1 MRCFLSCAFT
11 SVCACMTRHTLHAFK
26 QARPAECTRA
36 SSTCAVYLNI
46 LNTRASTALHAI
58 PYGHCTPV
66 PVQHSTC
73 PELRSTTDLTRSV
86 WDTTIGIAKYRNVT
100 YWSYEASK
108 RWEISTRGESS
119 FLRFQNSVNT
129 ADPVILSSLAS
140 KLRSLQPDH
149 QYKFVQEIN
158 FIFNEIVQAMTSDAE
173 ACNHKRPLCYLPWET
188 SSEGWRKK
196 KSEVYHTHRCKGSW
210 KWPIFT
216 IFMRNVALN
225 IHVWHLR
232 MDQITSN
239 GL

>member
-1 MRCFLSCAFT
+1 MFLFLCGRQRANKPSGIPDQLLSYCATLLDFWTGFELLFLVIASRSYAGCHKSQQALNACMRCFLSCAFT
-11 SVCACMTRHTLHAFK
+11 SVCACMTRHALHAFK

-108 RWEISTRGESS
+108 R
-119 FLRFQNSVNT
+119 
-129 ADPVILSSLAS
+129 
-140 KLRSLQPDH
+140 
-149 QYKFVQEIN
+149 
-158 FIFNEIVQAMTSDAE
+158 
-173 ACNHKRPLCYLPWET
+173 
-188 SSEGWRKK
+188 
-196 KSEVYHTHRCKGSW
+196 
-210 KWPIFT
+210 
-216 IFMRNVALN
+216 
-225 IHVWHLR
+225 
-232 MDQITSN
+232 
-239 GL
+239 

>member
-1 MRCFLSCAFT
+1 MLPFLIFGRVLNYSSWSLHHGATLAVTSHNRLACMRYFLSCAFT
-11 SVCACMTRHTLHAFK
+11 CVCACMTRHALHAFK

-108 RWEISTRGESS
+108 R
-119 FLRFQNSVNT
+119 
-129 ADPVILSSLAS
+129 
-140 KLRSLQPDH
+140 
-149 QYKFVQEIN
+149 
-158 FIFNEIVQAMTSDAE
+158 
-173 ACNHKRPLCYLPWET
+173 
-188 SSEGWRKK
+188 
-196 KSEVYHTHRCKGSW
+196 
-210 KWPIFT
+210 
-216 IFMRNVALN
+216 
-225 IHVWHLR
+225 
-232 MDQITSN
+232 
-239 GL
+239 